1 MAYAQNTYEPEFFN
15 VIHPLYDAPE
25 QKCSSEGLGHIA
37 MTPAVRI
44 SLTVLRGY
52 LILMTLM
59 LGYHVLDL
67 AGVVHKIF

>member
-1 MAYAQNTYEPEFFN
+1 MATMQNSYTPEYFL
-15 VIHPLYDAPE
+15 VIHPLKDEPE
-25 QKCSSEGLGHIA
+25 QKCSTDGLGHIA
-37 MTPAVRI
+37 MTPAVRV

-67 AGVVHKIF
+67 ACVLRSVR

>member
-1 MAYAQNTYEPEFFN
+1 MATLQNSYSPQHFR
-15 VIHPLYDAPE
+15 VVHPLNDVPE

-52 LILMTLM
+52 LLVMSGM
-59 LGYHVLDL
+59 LLYHVLDL
-67 AGVVHKIF
+67 AGMLHRLR

>member
-1 MAYAQNTYEPEFFN
+1 MATMQNVLNTEYFR
-15 VIHPLYDAPE
+15 VIHPLDDAPE
-25 QKCSSEGLGHIA
+25 EKCSSEGLGHIA

-67 AGVVHKIF
+67 AGALHQLR

>member
-1 MAYAQNTYEPEFFN
+1 MATMQNTYTPEHFR
-15 VIHPLYDAPE
+15 VIHPLDDAPE

-37 MTPAVRI
+37 MTPAVRV

-52 LILMTLM
+52 LIVMTLM

-67 AGVVHKIF
+67 AGVVHSIR

>member
-1 MAYAQNTYEPEFFN
+1 MATMQNSLNPEYFR
-15 VIHPLYDAPE
+15 VIHPLHDAPE

-52 LILMTLM
+52 LIMMTLM

-67 AGVVHKIF
+67 AGVLHLVR

>member
-1 MAYAQNTYEPEFFN
+1 MASIQNTYEPQYFN
-15 VIHPLYDAPE
+15 VIHPLDDVPE
-25 QKCSSEGLGHIA
+25 EKCTSEGLGHIA

-44 SLTVLRGY
+44 SLSVLRGY

-67 AGVVHKIF
+67 AGVVHKVF

>member
-1 MAYAQNTYEPEFFN
+1 
-15 VIHPLYDAPE
+15 
-25 QKCSSEGLGHIA
+25 

-67 AGVVHKIF
+67 AGIVHHLR